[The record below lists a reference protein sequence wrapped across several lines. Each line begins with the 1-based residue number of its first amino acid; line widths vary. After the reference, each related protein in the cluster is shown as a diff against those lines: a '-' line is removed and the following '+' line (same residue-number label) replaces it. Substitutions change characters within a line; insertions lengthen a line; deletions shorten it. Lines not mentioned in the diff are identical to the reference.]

1 MGYEK
6 IVTKILGEHTER
18 EGEVASLVLSYVAKN
33 PDWAMENQNILYEDK
48 MMKAIDLALC
58 QLYHRPLEYYLDK
71 SREADRVEIRQMVCL
86 YLRENT
92 NYSYPKIA
100 RLVNRDHATVIWSVN
115 TAKDRI
121 AFERSFRENY
131 ETLKNNIKI

>member
-1 MGYEK
+1 MSYEPL
-6 IVTKILGEHTER
+6 ITKILGEHTER
-18 EGEVASLVLSYVAKN
+18 EGEVASLVLSYVDKN
-33 PDWAMENQNILYEDK
+33 PDWAMENENSLYEDRV
-48 MMKAIDLALC
+48 MRAIDLALC

-71 SREADRVEIRQMVCL
+71 SREAERVEVRQMVCL

-92 NYSYPKIA
+92 NYSYPKIG
-100 RLVNRDHATVIWSVN
+100 RLVKRDHATAIFSVN

-121 AFERSFRENY
+121 AYERSFRENY

>member
-1 MGYEK
+1 MSYEPL
-6 IVTKILGEHTER
+6 IAKILGEHTER
-18 EGEVASLVLSYVAKN
+18 EGEVASLVLSYVDKN
-33 PDWAMENQNILYEDK
+33 PDWAMENENSLYEDRV
-48 MMKAIDLALC
+48 MRAIDLALC

-71 SREADRVEIRQMVCL
+71 SREAERVEVRQMVCL

-92 NYSYPKIA
+92 NYSYPKIG
-100 RLVNRDHATVIWSVN
+100 RLVKRDHATAIFSVN

-121 AFERSFRENY
+121 AYERSFRENY

>member
-1 MGYEK
+1 MSYEK
-6 IVTKILGEHTER
+6 ITTKILGEHTER

-33 PDWAMENQNILYEDK
+33 PDWAMENENSLYEDRV
-48 MMKAIDLALC
+48 MRAIDLALC

-71 SREADRVEIRQMVCL
+71 SREAERVEVRQMVCL

-92 NYSYPKIA
+92 NYSYPKIG
-100 RLVNRDHATVIWSVN
+100 RLVKRDHATAIFSVN
-115 TAKDRI
+115 TAKDSI
-121 AFERSFRENY
+121 AYERSFRENY

>member
-1 MGYEK
+1 MSYEK
-6 IVTKILGEHTER
+6 VITKILGEHTER

-33 PDWAMENQNILYEDK
+33 PDWAMENENSLFEDRV
-48 MMKAIDLALC
+48 MRAIDLALC

-71 SREADRVEIRQMVCL
+71 SREAERVEIRQMICL
-86 YLRENT
+86 YLREHT
-92 NYSYPKIA
+92 CYSLPKIGK
-100 RLVNRDHATVIWSVN
+100 LVKRDHATVIWSVN

-121 AFERSFRENY
+121 AYERSFRENY